1 MLEGAV
7 VGVGPL
13 NQVWLQLA
21 QVYPLKEQSTR
32 SYNDYHAEADRLLAL
47 VSDKSEDEDDAG
59 LGGRGPVRPA
69 TADPQLTSAR
79 RLRRAYYEISN
90 VRRARALG
98 RWHAGAGMRAHD
110 RSSHW
115 VRRSGGCW
123 RALPHFPSQDVLRT
137 YPYNIHL
144 TTRTSPHIVAMERVL
159 QAYSYRNPVRGV
171 AIARASLR
179 CASLPSRGGLP
190 SDRAWRVGAV
200 AGWRA

>member
-1 MLEGAV
+1 M

-98 RWHAGAGMRAHD
+98 RGHAGAGMRALACGHMTAP
-110 RSSHW
+110 HT
-115 VRRSGGCW
+115 GC
-123 RALPHFPSQDVLRT
+123 
-137 YPYNIHL
+137 
-144 TTRTSPHIVAMERVL
+144 
-159 QAYSYRNPVRGV
+159 
-171 AIARASLR
+171 
-179 CASLPSRGGLP
+179 
-190 SDRAWRVGAV
+190 VGRAV
-200 AGWRA
+200 AGGRSPISHRRTCCGRIHTTST